1 MIAPSISFDDTKV
14 PPMWSSVTLEGVKD
28 LIRNDVAEL
37 NHYLQLQAEDA
48 VQAER
53 TGRQPNYRLRTL
65 IKAWEQ
71 TQDVHWSW
79 YKEIL
84 YAHVSSTA
92 TQGPEGLGFKP
103 VGWSV

>member
-1 MIAPSISFDDTKV
+1 
-14 PPMWSSVTLEGVKD
+14 MWSFVTLEGVKD

-48 VQAER
+48 IQAER

-65 IKAWEQ
+65 IKAWEYA
-71 TQDVHWSW
+71 QDAHWSW

-84 YAHVSSTA
+84 EAHVHSTTA
-92 TQGPEGLGFKP
+92 QGFEGLGFKS
-103 VGWSV
+103 VGWSL